1 MSSQPNEKT
10 PDVPDAL
17 IRELLRREGLP
28 PDAHVK
34 VNVHTTRVR
43 LNRDGTRTVLTDSDV
58 SARRGRSRSR
68 RPPRKWVGVLFSLI
82 GFAQLAY
89 GMWAAHSDSL
99 AAPLVRG
106 SESCQLAR
114 LAPRDPSDLATVS
127 LAGSPSA
134 AAACHIETAVV
145 VKRYTSSS
153 HNVTHYHIVT
163 VTPTG
168 THDDVPVVGRAGQQL
183 WNRVEP
189 TERIALQRFVVP
201 GYHRTGDVI
210 AMGDSLGTTL
220 SRWHPDAPN
229 QNNLV
234 NILLGGV
241 LFVTGMAL
249 FVKARAAEGA

>member
-1 MSSQPNEKT
+1 MASQPNEKT

-17 IRELLRREGLP
+17 IKELLRREGLP

-43 LNRDGTRTVLTDSDV
+43 VNPDGTRTVLADS
-58 SARRGRSRSR
+58 SPARGRSRSK
-68 RPPRKWVGVLFSLI
+68 RPPRKWVGVLFSFI
-82 GFAQLAY
+82 GFVQMAY

-99 AAPLVRG
+99 TAPLVHG
-106 SESCQLAR
+106 NESCQIAR

-134 AAACHIETAVV
+134 PAACHIEPAVV
-145 VKRYTSSS
+145 VRRYASSS
-153 HNVTHYHIVT
+153 HNVMHYHVVT

-168 THDDVPVVGRAGQQL
+168 THDDVPVVGRAGMQL
-183 WNRVEP
+183 WNRVQP
-189 TERIALQRFVVP
+189 TERIAVQRFVVP

-210 AMGDSLGTTL
+210 AMGDSLGATL

-234 NILLGGV
+234 NILMGGV